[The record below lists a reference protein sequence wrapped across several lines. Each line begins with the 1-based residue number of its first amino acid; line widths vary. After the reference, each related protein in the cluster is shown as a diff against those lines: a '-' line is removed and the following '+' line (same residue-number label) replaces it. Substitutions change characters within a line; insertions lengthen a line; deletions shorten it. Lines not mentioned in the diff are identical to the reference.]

1 MKKIIMLLCV
11 LAPLSVLASEG
22 YDINGI
28 KEPQWK
34 NFAPPAYID
43 VKSPK
48 GLTKFNDTA
57 AYWYKRRVEFESG
70 IEKCREIDVN
80 SQKINCYQELTVK
93 QYQKNSD
100 YNARLEAIER
110 AKLMPQEMQNPT
122 DNMMPL
128 NGAGGYLNNMMHYMP
143 NEFR

>member
-1 MKKIIMLLCV
+1 MKKLIVLLCV
-11 LAPLSVLASEG
+11 LAPINAFASDDYE
-22 YDINGI
+22 INGV

-43 VKSPK
+43 VKAPK
-48 GLTKFNDTA
+48 GFGKFNDTS

-70 IEKCREIDVN
+70 IAKCREIDIN
-80 SQKINCYQELTVK
+80 SEKFSCYQELKVK

-110 AKLMPQEMQNPT
+110 AKHMPQEMQNPT
-122 DNMMPL
+122 DNMMPI
-128 NGAGGYLNNMMHYMP
+128 GGYLNNMMHYMP
-143 NEFR
+143 NEFH